1 MYTYDLS
8 RGISDVMTC
17 ADWFIYISIYVKR
30 GSLFFCVLMFVL
42 NDLLLN
48 F

>member
-1 MYTYDLS
+1 MLLCI
-8 RGISDVMTC
+8 RMIFRDVMTC

-30 GSLFFCVLMFVL
+30 GSLFLCVLMFVL